1 MFEKRSTTDGIG
13 QIISGLSNLIS
24 GGQNNQGF
32 DISMVG
38 SILSALNAGKR
49 SVRDTEHKE
58 ESGIDWGSI
67 VSMGSMFLQQNA
79 NSDMT
84 LGLVPMLLDALGHGM
99 NDVDAGNKD
108 HSGHSWFLP
117 PILENVHIMW
127 EHFRYMRQLCDKNVT
142 L

>member
-1 MFEKRSTTDGIG
+1 MMFEKRSTTDGVG

-32 DISMVG
+32 DISMVS

-49 SVRDTEHKE
+49 SARDTEHNE

-127 EHFRYMRQLCDKNVT
+127 EHFRYIR
-142 L
+142 